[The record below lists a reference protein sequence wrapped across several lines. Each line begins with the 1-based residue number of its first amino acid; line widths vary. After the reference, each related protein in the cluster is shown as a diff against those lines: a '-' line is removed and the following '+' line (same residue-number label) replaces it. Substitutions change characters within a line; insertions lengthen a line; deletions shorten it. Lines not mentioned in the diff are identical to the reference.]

1 MRKLIEGLCSVILQ
15 WLKTEP
21 DGRSRYLFCGKRCD
35 RIEVLLKEPD
45 GFILIYKRLDVVQ
58 GR

>member
-1 MRKLIEGLCSVILQ
+1 MILQ